1 VVDAKTPL
9 SPSTATVRVNAQDE
23 IGQLERLAE
32 PLLTG

>member
-9 SPSTATVRVNAQDE
+9 SPSTATIRVDAQDE
-23 IGQLERLAE
+23 IRQLKRLAE